1 MFFFSTHKSEQQLR
15 SQFFAR
21 FDQKVL
27 LIHQGVPPGWLEEL
41 LKQPG
46 GAGYFRVD
54 LRLLPQKP
62 LTPLSWFVYQWAQ
75 PQGLPL
81 PFLAQLAAD
90 GVRLRHLQ
98 RDDKVVHPSE
108 ILWFLDEMGSRFHR
122 LLRPEPTGFRVET
135 GMPLQENF
143 AENWFG

>member
-1 MFFFSTHKSEQQLR
+1 MFFFANHKAKQQLR
-15 SQFFAR
+15 AAFFAR

-27 LIHQGVPPGWLEEL
+27 LIHQGFPAGWLEEL

-54 LRLLPQKP
+54 LRLLPRKP
-62 LTPLSWFVYQWAQ
+62 LTPLSWFVHDWAL
-75 PQGLPL
+75 PQGLPQ

-98 RDDKVVHPSE
+98 RDAQVVHPSE
-108 ILWFLDEMGSRFHR
+108 ILWFLDEMGSRFHV
-122 LLRPEPTGFRVET
+122 LLRPEVSGFRVET
-135 GMPLQENF
+135 GMALQENF
-143 AENWFG
+143 AENMFG